1 MALSNENQR
10 KTYAPMITEPVGRGV
25 AMADEES
32 PPGEGNWI
40 DLVRRL
46 QIFQGGMSPLSW
58 KWYAEDVPPRTG
70 SIDINTVHRHSNRMA
85 TEDIVTVD
93 SLGSHAR
100 TPDYELTRVGKGYAT
115 ALLYR
120 YSKTLK
126 TNPYAGLL
134 SDSEVNKLYA
144 EHMGIDL
151 PRLSERLTD
160 PTVKKH
166 YPLRKL
172 RLPDAAFD
180 QYGI

>member
-10 KTYAPMITEPVGRGV
+10 KTYAPMITEPVGKGV
-25 AMADEES
+25 AMADDENTDED
-32 PPGEGNWI
+32 WI
-40 DLVRRL
+40 GVVRRL
-46 QIFQGGMSPLSW
+46 QILQGGMSPLSW

-70 SIDINTVHRHSNRMA
+70 AIDISTVHRHSNRMA
-85 TEDIVTVD
+85 TQDIVTVG
-93 SLGSHAR
+93 SLGSHER
-100 TPDYELTRVGKGYAT
+100 VPDYQLTRVGKGYAT

-160 PTVKKH
+160 PAVKKH